1 MKSTEKCNSAK
12 NSLQWLKNFLIFGD
26 SSAGIKFKN
35 LKLCPKGRDASNPPI
50 SALHLQLCSLGVFL
64 RLFWTWGSSY
74 DLEGRNLLKNEKSQW
89 IALGRYSII
98 SLSQSG
104 IFSSGK
110 FFSFP
115 CWGFLDVTLRGVV
128 KIILDFSSGRESPHW
143 PIGRAREKNLLSFL
157 TYWMLSAELE
167 FGFFAPREHQPKIEI
182 S

>member
-12 NSLQWLKNFLIFGD
+12 NSLQWLKNFDIRRLFRRYQIQE
-26 SSAGIKFKN
+26 SQIVPKRSWRIKPANQRAAFTT
-35 LKLCPKGRDASNPPI
+35 L
-50 SALHLQLCSLGVFL
+50 FL
-64 RLFWTWGSSY
+64 RGISKIILDLRELLWPRRSRSS
-74 DLEGRNLLKNEKSQW
+74 KKWKSQR

-104 IFSSGK
+104 IFSRGK
-110 FFSFP
+110 FFNFL
-115 CWGFLDVTLRGVV
+115 CWAFLDVTLRGVV
-128 KIILDFSSGRESPHW
+128 KIILDFSSGRETPHW